1 MTQMHPSRRLLLL
14 VHALLSALV
23 LVAPTLAAQDAL
35 HEYRPEIIVTLPR
48 WRGLGVTVIDE
59 QHVAS
64 GDLAPTE
71 RQQGMGVVSPAFAHG
86 SFGVELRQVTM
97 ASGMVEH
104 RWQPQA
110 NLIAELGAGLELRNR
125 TRVELR
131 DIAGQWSRRYQNRAA
146 VHYPLRAAGRTLSPY
161 VYYDLSYDT
170 RFAVL
175 NRREY
180 AAGMRIPLGYGV
192 NVDSFLMRQTDTRR
206 AVDALVAIGMIL
218 RVAL

>member
-1 MTQMHPSRRLLLL
+1 MPPRRTPTLSLSLL
-14 VHALLSALV
+14 VALV
-23 LVAPTLAAQDAL
+23 LVAPALAAQDAL
-35 HEYRPEIIVTLPR
+35 REYRPEIIVTLPR
-48 WRGLGVTVIDE
+48 WHGVGVTVIDE
-59 QHVAS
+59 QHVAT

-86 SFGVELRQVTM
+86 SFGVELRQVTLVN
-97 ASGMVEH
+97 GLVEH
-104 RWQPQA
+104 RWQPQT
-110 NLIAELGAGLELRNR
+110 NLIAELGAGFELRNR

-146 VHYPLRAAGRTLSPY
+146 VHYPVHAGNRTISPY

-180 AAGMRIPLGYGV
+180 AAGLRIPLGYGV

-206 AVDALVAIGMIL
+206 AVDALVAVGMIL

>member
-1 MTQMHPSRRLLLL
+1 MQPIHTRTLALLLF
-14 VHALLSALV
+14 
-23 LVAPTLAAQDAL
+23 VAPVLAAQDAL

-48 WRGLGVTVIDE
+48 WHGVGVTVMDE
-59 QHVAS
+59 QHIAT
-64 GDLAPTE
+64 GDLVPTE
-71 RQQGMGVVSPAFAHG
+71 RQQGMGVVSPPFAHG

-97 ASGMVEH
+97 ANGVVEH

-110 NLIAELGAGLELRNR
+110 NLIGELGAGLELRNR
-125 TRVELR
+125 ARVELR

-146 VHYPLRAAGRTLSPY
+146 VHYPVRAAGRTLSPY
-161 VYYDLSYDT
+161 IYYDLSYDT
-170 RFAVL
+170 RYAVL

-180 AAGMRIPLGYGV
+180 AAGMRVPFGYGL

-206 AVDALVAIGMIL
+206 AVDVLVAFGMIL

>member
-1 MTQMHPSRRLLLL
+1 MHPIRTRAVALLLF
-14 VHALLSALV
+14 
-23 LVAPTLAAQDAL
+23 VAPALAAQDAL
-35 HEYRPEIIVTLPR
+35 HEYRPEIILTLPR
-48 WRGLGVTVIDE
+48 WRGVGVTLIDE
-59 QHVAS
+59 QHVTT

-71 RQQGMGVVSPAFAHG
+71 RQQGMGVVSPPFAHG

-97 ASGMVEH
+97 ASGLVEH

-110 NLIAELGAGLELRNR
+110 NLIGELGAGLELRNR

-146 VHYPLRAAGRTLSPY
+146 VHYPVRAAGRTLSPY

-170 RFAVL
+170 RYAVL

-180 AAGMRIPLGYGV
+180 AAGMRVPLGYGV

-206 AVDALVAIGMIL
+206 AVDALVAFGMIL

>member
-1 MTQMHPSRRLLLL
+1 MPSSRPSILSFSLLLTI
-14 VHALLSALV
+14 
-23 LVAPTLAAQDAL
+23 APVTPPLAAQDAL

-48 WRGLGVTVIDE
+48 WHGVGVTVIDE
-59 QHVAS
+59 QHIAT

-71 RQQGMGVVSPAFAHG
+71 RQQGMGVVSPAFPHG

-97 ASGMVEH
+97 ANGPLEH

-146 VHYPLRAAGRTLSPY
+146 VHYPVRAGGRTISPY

-180 AAGMRIPLGYGV
+180 AAGLRIPLASGIS
-192 NVDSFLMRQTDTRR
+192 VDSFLMRQTDTRR
-206 AVDALVAIGMIL
+206 TVDALVGLGMIL

>member
-1 MTQMHPSRRLLLL
+1 MQPSRQLVRPLLLL
-14 VHALLSALV
+14 AVFL
-23 LVAPTLAAQDAL
+23 LVAPSLAAQDAL

-48 WRGLGVTVIDE
+48 WHGVGVTLIDE
-59 QHVAS
+59 QHVAT

-71 RQQGMGVVSPAFAHG
+71 RQQGMGVVSPPFAHG
-86 SFGVELRQVTM
+86 AFGVELRQVTM
-97 ASGMVEH
+97 PSGVVEH

-110 NLIAELGAGLELRNR
+110 NLIAELGAGVELRNR

-146 VHYPLRAAGRTLSPY
+146 VHYPFRAGSRTVSPY

-170 RFAVL
+170 RFDVL

-180 AAGMRIPLGYGV
+180 AAGLRVPLGYGV

-206 AVDALVAIGMIL
+206 AVDALVALGMLL

>member
-1 MTQMHPSRRLLLL
+1 MQPSRPPILLLL
-14 VHALLSALV
+14 LLAAFV
-23 LVAPTLAAQDAL
+23 LRAPTLAAQDAL
-35 HEYRPEIIVTLPR
+35 HEYRPEIILTLPR
-48 WRGLGVTVIDE
+48 WHGVGVTLIDE
-59 QHVAS
+59 QHIAT

-97 ASGMVEH
+97 PTGVVEH

-110 NLIAELGAGLELRNR
+110 NVIAELGAGLELRNR

-131 DIAGQWSRRYQNRAA
+131 DIAGHWSRRYQNRAA
-146 VHYPLRAAGRTLSPY
+146 LHYPVRAGGRTFSPY

-180 AAGMRIPLGYGV
+180 ATGLRIPLGYGM

-206 AVDALVAIGMIL
+206 AVDALVALGMIV

>member
-1 MTQMHPSRRLLLL
+1 MPSSRPSILSFSLLLA
-14 VHALLSALV
+14 VA
-23 LVAPTLAAQDAL
+23 LVAPALAAQDAL

-48 WRGLGVTVIDE
+48 WHGVGVTVIDE
-59 QHVAS
+59 QHIAT

-71 RQQGMGVVSPAFAHG
+71 RQQGMGVVSPAFQHG

-97 ASGMVEH
+97 ANGLVEH

-110 NLIAELGAGLELRNR
+110 SLIAELGAGLELRNR

-146 VHYPLRAAGRTLSPY
+146 VHYPIQAGGRTISPY
-161 VYYDLSYDT
+161 VHYDLSYDT

-180 AAGMRIPLGYGV
+180 AAGLRIPLASGIS
-192 NVDSFLMRQTDTRR
+192 VDSFLMRQTDTRR
-206 AVDALVAIGMIL
+206 TVDALVALGMIL

>member
-1 MTQMHPSRRLLLL
+1 MPSSRTSIRSLFVLL
-14 VHALLSALV
+14 ALA
-23 LVAPTLAAQDAL
+23 LVAPALSAQSAL
-35 HEYRPEIIVTLPR
+35 HEYRPEVIVTLPR
-48 WRGLGVTVIDE
+48 WHGVGVTVIDE
-59 QHVAS
+59 QHLAT

-71 RQQGMGVVSPAFAHG
+71 RQQGMGIVSPPFAHG

-97 ASGMVEH
+97 PSGLVEH

-110 NLIAELGAGLELRNR
+110 NLIAELGAGLELRDR

-146 VHYPLRAAGRTLSPY
+146 VHYPLRAGDRTISPF

-180 AAGMRIPLGYGV
+180 AAGLRAPLGYGV
-192 NVDSFLMRQTDTRR
+192 TVDSFLMRQTDTRR
-206 AVDALVAIGMIL
+206 PVDALVALGMIL

>member
-1 MTQMHPSRRLLLL
+1 MQPTRRFILALPLL
-14 VHALLSALV
+14 AALV
-23 LVAPTLAAQDAL
+23 LLAPALAAQDAV
-35 HEYRPEIIVTLPR
+35 HEYRPEIIITLPR
-48 WRGLGVTVIDE
+48 WHGVGVTVIDE
-59 QHVAS
+59 QHVAT

-71 RQQGMGVVSPAFAHG
+71 RQQGVGVVSPPFAHG
-86 SFGVELRQVTM
+86 SFGVDLRQVTM
-97 ASGMVEH
+97 ASGIVEH
-104 RWQPQA
+104 RWQPQT
-110 NLIAELGAGLELRNR
+110 NLIVELGAGLELRNR

-146 VHYPLRAAGRTLSPY
+146 VHYPVLAGGRTVSPY

-170 RFAVL
+170 RFDVL

-180 AAGMRIPLGYGV
+180 AAGLRIPLGHGM

-206 AVDALVAIGMIL
+206 AVDALVALGMIL

>member
-1 MTQMHPSRRLLLL
+1 MPFSRTSIRSVFAPL
-14 VHALLSALV
+14 ALA
-23 LVAPTLAAQDAL
+23 LVAPALAAQSAL

-48 WRGLGVTVIDE
+48 WHGVGVTVIDE
-59 QHVAS
+59 QHVAT

-97 ASGMVEH
+97 PNGLVEH

-131 DIAGQWSRRYQNRAA
+131 DIAGRWSRRYQNRAA
-146 VHYPLRAAGRTLSPY
+146 VFYPMRAGGRTIGPY

-180 AAGMRIPLGYGV
+180 AAGVRVPLVFGV
-192 NVDSFLMRQTDTRR
+192 NVDSFVMRQTDTRR
-206 AVDALVAIGMIL
+206 AVDALV
-218 RVAL
+218 